1 MLSLIETCSLS
12 VVGTALL
19 MLTLNLATGKMQ
31 KHLQNSAKLL
41 SELIEF
47 SLCRAL
53 TLSFV

>member
-19 MLTLNLATGKMQ
+19 MLTLNLTTGEMPKT
-31 KHLQNSAKLL
+31 SA
-41 SELIEF
+41 EF
-47 SLCRAL
+47 SEGPRAL